1 LFAAED
7 SQVGWVTWQDWGEG
21 VRHLSTVKATLAS
34 GARLNTM
41 MVTLGG
47 EFSRTWKECQMAGEG
62 SESTMLGLYF
72 ANRKQ
77 HFEHWTV
84 QDHLAANT
92 RSDLLYKGALDD
104 QARTVYYGTI
114 KVRPGARNT
123 DAYQANRNL
132 SLSRK
137 AKADTNP
144 QLEIE
149 NNDVRCTHGATVGQV
164 DEEQLYY
171 LMSRG
176 IPRAEAERLLI
187 FGFFNEVLGRAEWSG
202 MHELLAD
209 SILRKL
215 EARK

>member
-1 LFAAED
+1 
-7 SQVGWVTWQDWGEG
+7 
-21 VRHLSTVKATLAS
+21 
-34 GARLNTM
+34 
-41 MVTLGG
+41 
-47 EFSRTWKECQMAGEG
+47 MAGEG